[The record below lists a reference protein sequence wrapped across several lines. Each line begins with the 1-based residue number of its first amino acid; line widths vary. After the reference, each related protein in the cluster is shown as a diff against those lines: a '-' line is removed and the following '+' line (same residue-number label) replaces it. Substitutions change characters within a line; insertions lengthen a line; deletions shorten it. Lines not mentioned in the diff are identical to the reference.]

1 VVWANDMM
9 QSLRSQADDNGTE
22 EKVTVERASE
32 AYTAARNGKPVDLPS
47 EAFPD
52 SIWHYEIGEK
62 SLLFNSVDLKLLKVS
77 VTKKDETIT
86 HNGKSVATDRF
97 DFTGDWKASLWFDDS
112 NKRLLKAHRYIN
124 DREIII
130 TVDPPR

>member
-1 VVWANDMM
+1 M
-9 QSLRSQADDNGTE
+9 
-22 EKVTVERASE
+22 
-32 AYTAARNGKPVDLPS
+32 
-47 EAFPD
+47 
-52 SIWHYEIGEK
+52 
-62 SLLFNSVDLKLLKVS
+62 
-77 VTKKDETIT
+77 
-86 HNGKSVATDRF
+86 DRF